1 MPPRRHGD
9 SSCPPSRALRG
20 RGRHRLR
27 QQLQPRHAGGGAP
40 SRGRTTPRSSTC
52 FPTWATSCPPQ
63 AQAAEISGFVHHQRE
78 DRYDVLR
85 SRPEVLADA
94 KPGDADSFDAIHSV
108 LTKYYR
114 LVVIDSGNDE
124 SSPQWRAMIARADA
138 IVVPTTTRP
147 DHAESARLL
156 LAELAGANAHAARL
170 AENALVVVSQGSKGE
185 PEPSQL
191 VSTFQGIARAAV
203 GIPYDPPWPADH

>member
-1 MPPRRHGD
+1 
-9 SSCPPSRALRG
+9 
-20 RGRHRLR
+20 
-27 QQLQPRHAGGGAP
+27 
-40 SRGRTTPRSSTC
+40 
-52 FPTWATSCPPQ
+52 
-63 AQAAEISGFVHHQRE
+63 
-78 DRYDVLR
+78 
-85 SRPEVLADA
+85 
-94 KPGDADSFDAIHSV
+94 
-108 LTKYYR
+108 
-114 LVVIDSGNDE
+114 
-124 SSPQWRAMIARADA
+124 MIARADA

-203 GIPYDPPWPADH
+203 GIPYDPAMTASPLLLDSLAPATRRAWLAAGAALTGALTTN